1 MILEGVVRRRA
12 RYALMAIIAG
22 FVAGAAAFTPEA
34 VAQHRTLASLPQ
46 WAQVR
51 REPVKRALVIGIGDY
66 LQVTDLVTP
75 VHDRRLVA
83 GSLRALGFSVTVL
96 EADSPTRDE
105 VMNAVDAFKRTLE
118 PGDVAIVH
126 FSGHGIERDGVNYL
140 VPAEAAAPRPGREIY
155 ELVALDHLTE
165 ALISANVA
173 FGLVLLD
180 ACRSD
185 PFVGGSADEAL
196 DLAAPEPG
204 PAPGPAPGSVADPS
218 AAAAAGPAASKTLL
232 AKIASSPS
240 VLIGFATAPG
250 RKAYSL
256 LQGDPATAGSL
267 YSRTLAIELG
277 TPGKFITQDLS
288 LISRRLSEMTGS
300 RQQPWTATFASPDL
314 QLRPD
319 EHHRAEEER
328 TWLKAVGNLTAGRE
342 AEQLASYLAYNPVTE
357 FSWAARRRLTDL
369 RQANVR
375 LQRAYDVLARETD
388 TGLRMVGGL
397 KGLMI
402 EDSGMNA
409 AVAASGNVGFF
420 ASNPLNGR
428 PRRIG
433 SLDAGETVTFL
444 EALRP
449 GEAPLVLRENGQVG
463 FVLDARPV
471 RTRAV
476 ATSTVAFS
484 GPGDLGDDVDPNL
497 ALDQLA
503 ADGEAAEITV
513 VVGLASEVHEG
524 RARQIAYARGL
535 GIREALIAR
544 GVPSESV
551 RMTIG
556 DVAIAED
563 TAQLSLNVLE
573 ETQ

>member
-1 MILEGVVRRRA
+1 
-12 RYALMAIIAG
+12 MAIISG
-22 FVAGAAAFTPEA
+22 SVAGTTAYATEAAA
-34 VAQHRTLASLPQ
+34 QQRTLASLPQ

-51 REPVKRALVIGIGDY
+51 RAPVKRALVIGIGDY

-83 GSLRALGFSVTVL
+83 ESLRALGFSVTVL

-118 PGDVAIVH
+118 PGDVAIIH
-126 FSGHGIERDGVNYL
+126 FSGHGIERKGINYL
-140 VPAEAAAPRPGREIY
+140 VPAEAAAPREGRELY
-155 ELVALDHLTE
+155 ELVALDHLTD
-165 ALISANVA
+165 ALTSANVA

-185 PFVGGSADEAL
+185 PFVDGSEDVVL
-196 DLAAPEPG
+196 DLTAPPPV
-204 PAPGPAPGSVADPS
+204 PAPQPVPGSVAEP
-218 AAAAAGPAASKTLL
+218 AAAGAAGAAPSATLL
-232 AKIASSPS
+232 ARIASSPS

-256 LQGDPATAGSL
+256 MRGDPETAGSL
-267 YSRTLAIELG
+267 YSRTLAAQLG
-277 TPGKFITQDLS
+277 TPGRLITQDLS
-288 LISRRLSEMTGS
+288 VISRTLSEMTGR
-300 RQQPWTATFASPDL
+300 RQEPWTATFAPPDL

-319 EHHRAEEER
+319 AHHRAEQES
-328 TWLKAVGNLTAGRE
+328 TWLKAVGALTSMRDLTPMAE
-342 AEQLASYLAYNPVTE
+342 AKQLESYLTFNPVTE

-369 RQANVR
+369 RQANVLAR
-375 LQRAYDVLARETD
+375 LQASVDLGPRETD
-388 TGLRMVGGL
+388 AGLRMVGGL
-397 KGLMI
+397 KSLMI
-402 EDSGMNA
+402 EWAGMNG
-409 AVAASGNVGFF
+409 AVAASDNVGFF

-428 PRRIG
+428 ARRIG

-444 EALRP
+444 AALRP

-476 ATSTVAFS
+476 ATSTITFA
-484 GPGDLGDDVDPNL
+484 GPDDLGDDVDPNL
-497 ALDQLA
+497 ALDALA
-503 ADGEAAEITV
+503 ANGDAAEINV
-513 VVGLASEVHEG
+513 LVGLASEVHEG
-524 RARQIAYARGL
+524 RGRQLAYARAL

-544 GVPSESV
+544 GVPFEAV

-556 DVAIAED
+556 DAAVAAD
-563 TAQLSLNVLE
+563 TAQLNLNVLE
-573 ETQ
+573 ETP